1 MKYLF
6 KEYEDVIW
14 WAGNSDIYVLG
25 SGATISHIDPNFFI
39 GKEVIATNGIAERL
53 GLYNMPISLT
63 THTHYIYG
71 EALELAAKYPNH
83 AFFCPERDQ
92 GFGDK
97 APEDAPE
104 NIVFY
109 PHKNADY
116 DFNVDTMWPDNDD
129 GLLVGSTSLHGS
141 MHLAAYMGA
150 STIILVGADCG
161 TLDGETNDK
170 GYKSG
175 NLVTSDS
182 KQWLERWEMHLREVK
197 RKIKEV
203 YYPVEIYSLNPFVN
217 PNMEGHVWEGS
228 RKKI

>member
-1 MKYLF
+1 MRYSLEDF
-6 KEYEDVIW
+6 EDVT
-14 WAGNSDIYVLG
+14 WARDSSDIYVLG
-25 SGATISHIDPNFFI
+25 SGATVSHINPSFFI
-39 GKEVIATNGIAERL
+39 GKHVIATNGIADRL
-53 GLYNMPISLT
+53 GLYDMPIDLD

-71 EALELAAKYPNH
+71 EALELAAKYPDH
-83 AFFCPERDQ
+83 VLFCPERDQ

-109 PHKNADY
+109 PHKNTDY
-116 DFNVDTMWPDNDD
+116 NFDVDTMWPDNKEA
-129 GLLVGSTSLHGS
+129 LLVGSTSLHGS
-141 MHLAAYMGA
+141 MHLAAHMGA

-182 KQWLERWEMHLREVK
+182 RQWLERWEMHLREVK
-197 RKIKEV
+197 RKIKEE
-203 YYPVEIYSLNPFVN
+203 YSVEIYSLNPFVN
-217 PNMEGHVWEGS
+217 PNMEGHTWEGS
-228 RKKI
+228 RS